1 MAAFSPGRANAY
13 DSLKG
18 DKGRHAAGSSH
29 VDAIGQKKAPNPGD
43 GWALICVLRGAPGGM
58 PTL

>member
-1 MAAFSPGRANAY
+1 MRKH
-13 DSLKG
+13 SLKG
-18 DKGRHAAGSSH
+18 DKGRYAAGSSH